1 MRRVFGI
8 VAMLLMAHLTLVGDD
23 LVCAKHSGG
32 AAGDSAS
39 HVSHTMAEQQIVAQ
53 SPSTTGQ
60 QDNCHTPVKTNCC
73 SAMSSC
79 AVVMAIG
86 PMRSLLSAASVK
98 RETLPGSTAWAPLP
112 VGAPETPPPRA

>member
-23 LVCAKHSGG
+23 LICARHNG
-32 AAGDSAS
+32 AAGGSAS
-39 HVSHTMAEQQIVAQ
+39 HKSHAMADTQSVAQ

-60 QDNCHTPVKTNCC
+60 QDNCHTPVQTNCC

-79 AVVMAIG
+79 AVVMALG
-86 PMRSLLSAASVK
+86 PMGSLPSTKLVE
-98 RETLPGSTAWAPLP
+98 RGTLRGSTAWAPLP